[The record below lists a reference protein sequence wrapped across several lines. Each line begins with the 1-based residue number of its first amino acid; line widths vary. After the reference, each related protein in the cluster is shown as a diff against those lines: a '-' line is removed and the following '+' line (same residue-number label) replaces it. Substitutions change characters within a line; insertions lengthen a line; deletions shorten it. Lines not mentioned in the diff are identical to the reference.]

1 MLDFQ
6 QKEVVMKEF
15 LPVLQSCSLFTGI
28 DSQELNAIIACLSPQ
43 VVSVKQDA
51 TILFEG
57 DRAHLVGIVLSGGAQ
72 IISEDFYGN
81 RNIVTHI
88 GPGELFGETFACAG
102 VSALPV
108 SVIATCESKIML
120 LECHR
125 ILKSCANA
133 CGFHSRLIYNMLK
146 VVATKNLVFH
156 QKIEITSKR
165 TTREKIM
172 AYLMAQAKLHGSD
185 SFTIPF
191 DRQQLADYLSVERS
205 AMSAQISQLQKDGI
219 IECKKNYFKLL

>member
-1 MLDFQ
+1 
-6 QKEVVMKEF
+6 MKEF

-28 DSQELNAIIACLSPQ
+28 DAQELNAIIACLSPQ

-102 VSALPV
+102 VASLPV
-108 SVIATCESKIML
+108 NVVATCESKIML

-125 ILKSCANA
+125 ILTSCANA

-172 AYLMAQAKLHGSD
+172 AYLMVQAKQHGSD

-191 DRQQLADYLSVERS
+191 DRQQLADYLAVERS

>member
-1 MLDFQ
+1 
-6 QKEVVMKEF
+6 MKDF
-15 LPVLQSCSLFTGI
+15 LPVLQSCSLFEGI
-28 DSQELNAIIACLSPQ
+28 KAEELSDILACLAPRIIDA
-43 VVSVKQDA
+43 KTNA

-102 VSALPV
+102 VASLPV
-108 SVIATCESKIML
+108 NVVATCESKIML

-125 ILKSCANA
+125 ILTSCANA

-146 VVATKNLVFH
+146 VVATKNLIFH

-172 AYLMAQAKLHGSD
+172 AYLMVQAKLHGSD

-191 DRQQLADYLSVERS
+191 DRQQLADYLAVERS

-219 IECKKNYFKLL
+219 IKCRKNYFKLL

>member
-1 MLDFQ
+1 
-6 QKEVVMKEF
+6 MKEF

-28 DSQELNAIIACLSPQ
+28 DAQELNAIIACLSPQ

-102 VSALPV
+102 VASLPV
-108 SVIATCESKIML
+108 NVVATCESKIML

-125 ILKSCANA
+125 ILTSCANA

-146 VVATKNLVFH
+146 VVATKNLIFH

-191 DRQQLADYLSVERS
+191 DRQQLADYLAVERS